1 MKKCLITFIIA
12 TISIIPIYNV
22 KALTGYDNNIYPDL
36 PNDGHTTSHYV
47 ILKSTED
54 DIALIYYPNSLIT
67 TYNNND
73 NYVSVGF
80 GDRFNFGGWYTSG
93 YSRKVY
99 LYLLDKDNNVWKYR
113 GYDDYGVGNAT
124 LLSSI
129 NSDIANNL
137 DVFDSYIYQ
146 DIVYSNVNFYVTYGN
161 NNASIYNHEKSY
173 MYYQTKTLDNSY
185 AFIFTTNNYN
195 SNYKYQIKFN
205 NNSWLDISK
214 ALSNNGHSHTI
225 KENGT
230 LHMQILNENNDVIFS
245 RSILITSFK
254 SNKPLIKANF
264 DNNNYYDDNLNIIPN
279 YSTNN
284 TDFSKNIYYTGD
296 TSLQL
301 KGSSNSNLQYNVNL
315 DSTFDLTFYY
325 YKNDSSSYSRLIYL
339 GGLNREV
346 EIKGS
351 SKNMYI
357 NKEITTNWK
366 NKEWN
371 KFRVTRDAN
380 DLISY
385 YSNGELIFT
394 ETSSTVI
401 SYIRFGY
408 GSSSSSN
415 LFNGFID
422 DISLYNKI
430 YDGKE
435 EESNPIEYTQEKIV
449 QDGTVYN
456 DYYKFTLFTSSYN
469 KEYTYKYK
477 IGNGAWID
485 VSSTIENSVNF
496 NVFYNSTVYMAVVDN
511 EGNYVYTTTY
521 TINDLLEQKEYETPS
536 VSYDVSYG
544 EEFKTGLKYANVT
557 FKIKNYSAA
566 FSYHYS
572 LDDTNDI
579 IINNRD
585 IVDSEYTYKT
595 YQNVTIYFYV
605 YDLDGNVVFNN
616 SYTLTGVTNYDKLYT
631 YEIPISDFYDK
642 ENNKLKYLT
651 LYYESSKNSTEDIY
665 LSLSTFL
672 AYSDLQPTKTKIPF
686 YFINKNKVT
695 DLQDYVNNIDFSYF
709 TYFDLPYEYLTSTT
723 NYFNYTSYNVFTL
736 LPYYDF
742 QNKVESSSKVI
753 IKSNVELKILGYK
766 ETDYFYEFTTN
777 GSDYEYFS
785 NLINKILTPIYEK
798 LPILGQFK
806 EIYKTFNYDYHHD
819 TIPRYTVDLSYFGG
833 DSETTVIDFTNFID
847 YRMYIFNFI
856 KILLAYETLRVVI
869 KNIKNSG
876 GDS

>member
-12 TISIIPIYNV
+12 VMSIIPIYNV
-22 KALTGYDNNIYPDL
+22 KASDNQVYINGEWVEFNEVNLSNYNWITGRGIISSNWFIFIIDKSYGDTLT
-36 PNDGHTTSHYV
+36 
-47 ILKSTED
+47 
-54 DIALIYYPNSLIT
+54 
-67 TYNNND
+67 NND
-73 NYVSVGF
+73 SIQLTNSNG
-80 GDRFNFGGWYTSG
+80 
-93 YSRKVY
+93 VY
-99 LYLLDKDNNVWKYR
+99 YKY
-113 GYDDYGVGNAT
+113 D
-124 LLSSI
+124 SS
-129 NSDIANNL
+129 
-137 DVFDSYIYQ
+137 
-146 DIVYSNVNFYVTYGN
+146 
-161 NNASIYNHEKSY
+161 
-173 MYYQTKTLDNSY
+173 TKT
-185 AFIFTTNNYN
+185 FT
-195 SNYKYQIKFN
+195 YKGVIKG
-205 NNSWLDISK
+205 D
-214 ALSNNGHSHTI
+214 
-225 KENGT
+225 
-230 LHMQILNENNDVIFS
+230 
-245 RSILITSFK
+245 
-254 SNKPLIKANF
+254 
-264 DNNNYYDDNLNIIPN
+264 YD
-279 YSTNN
+279 
-284 TDFSKNIYYTGD
+284 
-296 TSLQL
+296 
-301 KGSSNSNLQYNVNL
+301 
-315 DSTFDLTFYY
+315 
-325 YKNDSSSYSRLIYL
+325 RIYL
-339 GGLNREV
+339 GYSDYLATTM
-346 EIKGS
+346 EIYCS
-351 SKNMYI
+351 
-357 NKEITTNWK
+357 
-366 NKEWN
+366 
-371 KFRVTRDAN
+371 R
-380 DLISY
+380 ISTGHY
-385 YSNGELIFT
+385 EA
-394 ETSSTVI
+394 
-401 SYIRFGY
+401 GY
-408 GSSSSSN
+408 G
-415 LFNGFID
+415 IP
-422 DISLYNKI
+422 KQEV
-430 YDGKE
+430 KE
-435 EESNPIEYTQEKIV
+435 LIEYTQEKIV
-449 QDGTVYN
+449 QDNTVYN
-456 DYYKFTLFTSSYN
+456 DYYKFTLFTSLYN
-469 KEYTYKYK
+469 NEYTYKYK
-477 IGNGAWID
+477 IGDGAWID
-485 VSSTIENSVNF
+485 VSSTIENGVNF

-595 YQNVTIYFYV
+595 YQNVTIHFYV

-642 ENNKLKYLT
+642 ESNKLKYLT

-672 AYSDLQPTKTKIPF
+672 AYSDLNPTKTKIPF

-833 DSETTVIDFTNFID
+833 DSETNVIDFTNFID

>member
-12 TISIIPIYNV
+12 VISIIPIYNV
-22 KALTGYDNNIYPDL
+22 KASDITLKDLPALPTEEYEYYTVVNDLDNKTRIYYFTNIY
-36 PNDGHTTSHYV
+36 HTSKLEKNTYIV
-47 ILKSTED
+47 MA
-54 DIALIYYPNSLIT
+54 AL
-67 TYNNND
+67 
-73 NYVSVGF
+73 
-80 GDRFNFGGWYTSG
+80 
-93 YSRKVY
+93 
-99 LYLLDKDNNVWKYR
+99 
-113 GYDDYGVGNAT
+113 
-124 LLSSI
+124 
-129 NSDIANNL
+129 
-137 DVFDSYIYQ
+137 
-146 DIVYSNVNFYVTYGN
+146 
-161 NNASIYNHEKSY
+161 
-173 MYYQTKTLDNSY
+173 
-185 AFIFTTNNYN
+185 
-195 SNYKYQIKFN
+195 
-205 NNSWLDISK
+205 
-214 ALSNNGHSHTI
+214 
-225 KENGT
+225 
-230 LHMQILNENNDVIFS
+230 
-245 RSILITSFK
+245 
-254 SNKPLIKANF
+254 
-264 DNNNYYDDNLNIIPN
+264 
-279 YSTNN
+279 
-284 TDFSKNIYYTGD
+284 
-296 TSLQL
+296 
-301 KGSSNSNLQYNVNL
+301 
-315 DSTFDLTFYY
+315 
-325 YKNDSSSYSRLIYL
+325 
-339 GGLNREV
+339 
-346 EIKGS
+346 
-351 SKNMYI
+351 
-357 NKEITTNWK
+357 
-366 NKEWN
+366 
-371 KFRVTRDAN
+371 
-380 DLISY
+380 
-385 YSNGELIFT
+385 
-394 ETSSTVI
+394 
-401 SYIRFGY
+401 RFGY
-408 GSSSSSN
+408 GETSSLGSTLYRYKTKAYVLENGTWTYEGENTSQYAFPSTFGLTYDQVN
-415 LFNGFID
+415 NDPVTYYKPIILDRIIYTNMNYVFYYNTKYTELFDASYFDKNV
-422 DISLYNKI
+422 
-430 YDGKE
+430 
-435 EESNPIEYTQEKIV
+435 PIEYTQEKIV
-449 QDGTVYN
+449 QDNTVYN

-469 KEYTYKYK
+469 SEYTYKYK

-521 TINDLLEQKEYETPS
+521 TINDLLDQKEYETPS
-536 VSYDVSYG
+536 ITYDVSYG

-766 ETDYFYEFTTN
+766 ETDYFYEFTTS